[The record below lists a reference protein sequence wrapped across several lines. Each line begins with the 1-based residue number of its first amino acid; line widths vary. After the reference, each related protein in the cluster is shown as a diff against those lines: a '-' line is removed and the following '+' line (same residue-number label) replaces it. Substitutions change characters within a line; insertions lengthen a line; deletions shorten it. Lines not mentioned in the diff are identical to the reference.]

1 MEEKMRE
8 RARNAMRLILEAA
21 KYVVEE
27 VDEPLDLSAV
37 KGDDCILVLCSDDEN
52 EIAQFDKTNYSLKIN
67 ESELGCTKLL
77 FSLDESIHT
86 EHCIVWGVKE
96 FVQFSGE
103 SVLADILDRQLQ
115 LTLSPARKSAG
126 DTSQGQETEETSG
139 VTIPHLPI
147 KITKQNAER
156 IAGIA
161 GTGSL
166 KFLPHWLF
174 HYVSSGEQ
182 MYKEH
187 RVPFDS
193 EGWGALNAING
204 IKIEIKPENI
214 EKSGISL
221 NAEIVSPHITK
232 EDASE
237 RITSELIERLT
248 QRVRIK
254 QVKGDAIYYEEKVVK
269 PDKHNFD
276 IDISEVYIPV
286 WQIRGKKIV
295 EINAFTGEILS
306 VPMDEGVEI
315 L

>member
-1 MEEKMRE
+1 MRE

-21 KYVVEE
+21 RYSVEE
-27 VDEPLDLSAV
+27 VDEPLDLSAI
-37 KGDDCILVLCSDDEN
+37 KEDECILVLCSDDEK
-52 EIAQFDKTNYSLKIN
+52 EIALFDRTNYSLQVKDG
-67 ESELGCTKLL
+67 EMTCRKLL
-77 FSLDESIHT
+77 FSLDDSILT
-86 EHCIVWGVKE
+86 NNCIVWGVRE

-103 SVLADILDRQLQ
+103 AVLADILDRQLQ
-115 LTLSPARKSAG
+115 LRLAPPGAPHGEPAPGPAN
-126 DTSQGQETEETSG
+126 EEPSG
-139 VTIPHLPI
+139 VAIPHLPV
-147 KITKQNAER
+147 KINKQEAER
-156 IAGIA
+156 IAGIV

-166 KFLPHWLF
+166 KFMPHWLY

-204 IKIEIKPENI
+204 IKIEIDPKLVD
-214 EKSGISL
+214 KSGISI
-221 NAEIVSPHITK
+221 NAEIVQPHISK
-232 EDASE
+232 DDADE
-237 RITSELIERLT
+237 RICNELIERLT

-269 PDKHNFD
+269 PDKRN
-276 IDISEVYIPV
+276 IDIELDEVYVPV

-295 EINAFTGEILS
+295 EINAYTGEILS